1 MGIGKLSCF
10 KPSFSHVE
18 ISIVLIFTFANT
30 ELVSPWDLT
39 DHILNVENID
49 VILVSVLTNL
59 TIPMPHL

>member
-18 ISIVLIFTFANT
+18 ISIVLIFTFAKT
-30 ELVSPWDLT
+30 EIVSPWDFT
-39 DHILNVENID
+39 YHIVNVKNID

-59 TIPMPHL
+59 IIPMSHL